1 MDTLSVLLAVAL
13 WLLLLAVALQQG
25 RPASASGQLAKWLV
39 LTGVLLVIGWQV
51 AFFAVYGLLFA
62 LGRGPALV
70 GLIVSAA
77 LLALTPILCGR
88 LISRRNRGSSARG
101 RA

>member
-1 MDTLSVLLAVAL
+1 MDTLSVLLAVVL

-39 LTGVLLVIGWQV
+39 LTGVAMAGGFFV
-51 AFFAVYGLLFA
+51 AFFAVHALLFT

-70 GLIVSAA
+70 GLVVSA
-77 LLALTPILCGR
+77 LVLACTPVVCGR
-88 LISRRNRGSSARG
+88 LIRHGTRHSGA
-101 RA
+101 

>member
-1 MDTLSVLLAVAL
+1 MDTLSILLATVL

-39 LTGVLLVIGWQV
+39 LTGVTMAGGFFV
-51 AFFAVYGLLFA
+51 AFFAVHALLFM

-70 GLIVSAA
+70 GLIVSAVV
-77 LLALTPILCGR
+77 LAGIPLVCGR
-88 LISRRNRGSSARG
+88 VIQHGTRHSGA
-101 RA
+101 